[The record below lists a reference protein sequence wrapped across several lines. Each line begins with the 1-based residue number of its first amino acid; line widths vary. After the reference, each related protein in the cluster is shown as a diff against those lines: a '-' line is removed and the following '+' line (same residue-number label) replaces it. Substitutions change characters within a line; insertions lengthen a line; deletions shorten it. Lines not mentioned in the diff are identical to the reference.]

1 MTFIPKIIVFFLIAL
16 SSLLYWASSN
26 VCKYNL
32 ALERHTNLINSITEE
47 TDPSL
52 GNVKYYSYGDL
63 DCRDINLD
71 WDAERVLNNL
81 RTLSVIVYQA
91 LTTDIKGNP
100 N

>member
-1 MTFIPKIIVFFLIAL
+1 
-16 SSLLYWASSN
+16 

-32 ALERHTNLINSITEE
+32 ALERHTNLINSITEK

-52 GNVKYYSYGDL
+52 GNIKYYIYREL

-71 WDAERVLNNL
+71 WDAVRVLYNL

>member
-1 MTFIPKIIVFFLIAL
+1 MTFILKIMVFFIMVL
-16 SSLLYWASSN
+16 SSLIYWASSN

-47 TDPSL
+47 INPSL
-52 GNVKYYSYGDL
+52 GNAKYYSYSEL
-63 DCRDINLD
+63 DCRDIDLD
-71 WDAERVLNNL
+71 WNIEVVLNNL
-81 RTLSVIVYQA
+81 RILSVIIYQA